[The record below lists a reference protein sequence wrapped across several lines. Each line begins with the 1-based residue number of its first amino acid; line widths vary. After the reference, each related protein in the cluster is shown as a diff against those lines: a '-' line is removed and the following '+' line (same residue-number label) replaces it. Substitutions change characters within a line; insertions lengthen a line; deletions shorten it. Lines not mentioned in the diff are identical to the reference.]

1 MLVPCHRHRSAA
13 FSREFGCLK
22 KYFCLLLTADDENP
36 TSCFNDVNYSH
47 FISTI
52 HLPEQQSSISVW
64 DAGCVMGSQWSS
76 KHCPAYDSQS
86 SCPKSPPSSAP
97 GVAVGQKMAGGT
109 TGRSYQEPLPAGKAP
124 TAQQAAV
131 FSQGQHQLTKLYFVT
146 EFSPLTSPPFISH
159 HQRCNSIII
168 LCCSQNSFVKQTN
181 KNG

>member
-97 GVAVGQKMAGGT
+97 GVAVGERWRAAPQEGPV
-109 TGRSYQEPLPAGKAP
+109 RS
-124 TAQQAAV
+124 
-131 FSQGQHQLTKLYFVT
+131 HQLLAKRPQHSRQLRSVRAN
-146 EFSPLTSPPFISH
+146 TS
-159 HQRCNSIII
+159 
-168 LCCSQNSFVKQTN
+168 SQNFIL
-181 KNG
+181 